1 MLRINILLWFA
12 VLATWGCST
21 ANVSRGGTLLY
32 GLNQYHSDMQRAGN
46 QLSRWPDRQQAAG
59 EFKTVITGM
68 IGASPEFYRLVDL
81 DLRKREFT
89 MTLRETNV
97 RPERLKEMQD
107 ELAQMDDEIAA
118 LRPVIKIQL
127 SALRLHEQPDG
138 IDAIATLGLLGI
150 ALDGFSS
157 AASNRG
163 LEAPSTKVGQYVV
176 TDFGSFAS
184 VRAASGQTFRC
195 NIFGNLD
202 DGAGV
207 RCEPGK

>member
-1 MLRINILLWFA
+1 MMKINISLLLI
-12 VLATWGCST
+12 VLGVWGCST

-32 GLNQYHSDMQRAGN
+32 ALNQYHNDMQRIGN
-46 QLSRWPDRQQAAG
+46 GTSNWPARQQVAG

-89 MTLRETNV
+89 IALRQTNV
-97 RPERLKEMQD
+97 RPERVKEMTD

-118 LRPVIKIQL
+118 LRPVIKTQL
-127 SALRLHEQPDG
+127 SVLRLHEQPDR
-138 IDAIATLGLLGI
+138 IDAIATSGLLGI
-150 ALDGFSS
+150 ALDEFSATAPS
-157 AASNRG
+157 RRTES
-163 LEAPSTKVGQYVV
+163 PSTKVGQYSVS
-176 TDFGSFAS
+176 DFGGFAS

-195 NIFGNLD
+195 NTFGNLD

-207 RCEPGK
+207 KCEPGN

>member
-1 MLRINILLWFA
+1 MLRLNVLLLSI

-21 ANVSRGGTLLY
+21 ANVSRGGTLLV
-32 GLNQYHSDMQRAGN
+32 GLNQYHSDMQHAGN
-46 QLSRWPDRQQAAG
+46 QTSRWPDRQQAAG

-89 MTLRETNV
+89 ITLRETNV

-118 LRPVIKIQL
+118 LRPVIKTQL

-150 ALDGFSS
+150 ALDGFSTS
-157 AASNRG
+157 ASSRG
-163 LEAPSTKVGQYVV
+163 VEPPSTKVGQYLV
-176 TDFGSFAS
+176 TDFGSFAT

-195 NIFGNLD
+195 NVFGNLD

>member
-1 MLRINILLWFA
+1 MLRINISLLLI
-12 VLATWGCST
+12 VLAMSACST
-21 ANVSRGGTLLY
+21 ANISRGGTLLY

-68 IGASPEFYRLVDL
+68 VGASPEFYRLVDL

-89 MTLRETNV
+89 ITLRETNV
-97 RPERLKEMQD
+97 RPERKKEMTD
-107 ELAQMDDEIAA
+107 ELAQMEEEIAA
-118 LRPVIKIQL
+118 LRPVIKTQL
-127 SALRLHEQPDG
+127 SALRLLEQPDG

-150 ALDGFSS
+150 ALDGFSAS
-157 AASNRG
+157 ASSRG
-163 LEAPSTKVGQYVV
+163 LESPSTKVGQYQV
-176 TDFGSFAS
+176 TDFGSFAT
-184 VRAASGQTFRC
+184 VRAVSGQMFRC
-195 NIFGNLD
+195 NVFGSLD